1 MSDYYDFDVTT
12 LRKIQRTSVL
22 IRWEMAPDTFLKGKI
37 LRPETFKGIHY
48 TGHIIKTGDDVS
60 LIKDILISDGERKK
74 KIKEIKVIETGD
86 RTLFEGLMNSALVKF
101 QDPNLGRCCLIE
113 EDELMV
119 WIMNDRVNVVD
130 VEGDF
135 DFDS

>member
-1 MSDYYDFDVTT
+1 MSDYLNFDVTT

-22 IRWEMAPDTFLKGKI
+22 IRWEMATDTLLKGKI

-60 LIKDILISDGERKK
+60 LIKDIVKKGK
-74 KIKEIKVIETGD
+74 KIEEVKIIETGD
-86 RTLFEGLMNSALVKF
+86 RTLFEGLMNSALIKF
-101 QDPNLGRCCLIE
+101 QDPNLGRCCLID
-113 EDELMV
+113 EDELMLWV
-119 WIMNDRVNVVD
+119 MNDRVKVVD

-135 DFDS
+135 DYS